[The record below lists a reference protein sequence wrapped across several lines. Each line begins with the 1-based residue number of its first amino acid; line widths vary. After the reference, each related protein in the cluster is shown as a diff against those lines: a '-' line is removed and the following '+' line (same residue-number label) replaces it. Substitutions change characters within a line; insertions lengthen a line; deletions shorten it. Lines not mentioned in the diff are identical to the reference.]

1 MDGSAVLKIKEI
13 VEENETMEV
22 DGKLFARGSYRVV
35 EAPVKR
41 QDTVRVNTLQ
51 SFSDFIKDQ
60 KIGDDCHI
68 VVSDNMSVTL
78 YSGVDEQDKQRT
90 MLIEATNDFRPFSF
104 NQFLESEDFNIM
116 LQTRFVYEKGDAIS
130 LFKIM
135 STIQMDEGITVSDDG
150 KTQNI
155 TVRRGMSAASDEKMD
170 KKSRVSLSPYRIF
183 PECDQPMSEFLH
195 RIKGN
200 KEKGAYSGLWETDGG
215 MWKFSAKSI
224 IFSKLREYGVT
235 LPIYC

>member
-1 MDGSAVLKIKEI
+1 MDGSAVQKIQEI
-13 VEENETMEV
+13 VENNQTVER
-22 DGKLFARGSYRVV
+22 DGNLFGKGGYKVI

-41 QDTVRVNTLQ
+41 PDTVRVNTLQ
-51 SFSDFIKDQ
+51 SFSDFIKDK
-60 KIGDDCHI
+60 KISDLCHI
-68 VVSDNMSVTL
+68 VVSDDMAVTL

-90 MLIEATNDFRPFSF
+90 MIVQATNDFRPFQF
-104 NQFLESEDFNIM
+104 NQFLESEEFNIM
-116 LQTRFVYEKGDAIS
+116 LQTRFVYDKGDAIS

-135 STIQMDEGITVSDDG
+135 STIQMDEGITLSDDG

-170 KKSRVSLSPYRIF
+170 KKARVSLSPYRIF

-200 KEKGAYSGLWETDGG
+200 REKGAYSGLWETDGG